1 MAKHGAYCHIHM
13 AKTLGKHGACCHI
26 HMAKYNIMIHVN
38 INHKPYIMTQ
48 TRTKDQSY
56 TSEEGKVSL
65 VARGSP
71 CSSVPT
77 LTVLKEAPVIP
88 TR

>member
-1 MAKHGAYCHIHM
+1 
-13 AKTLGKHGACCHI
+13 
-26 HMAKYNIMIHVN
+26 MIHAN
-38 INHKPYIMTQ
+38 NNHKPYILTQ
-48 TRTKDQSY
+48 TRTKGQSY

-77 LTVLKEAPVIP
+77 LTVLKDAPVIP
-88 TR
+88 SS